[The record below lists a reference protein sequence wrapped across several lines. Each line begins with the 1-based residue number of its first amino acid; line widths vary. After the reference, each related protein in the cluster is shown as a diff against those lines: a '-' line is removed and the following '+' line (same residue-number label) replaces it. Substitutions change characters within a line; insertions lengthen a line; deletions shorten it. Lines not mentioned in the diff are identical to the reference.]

1 MTKTLEKAFSEA
13 ARLDKDAQDHIGREL
28 LAHVQKFQLLR
39 RDIQEGV
46 RSLDVGRVVAVN
58 IEDVIKRAHKRHAKT
73 KKRTR

>member
-28 LAHVQKFQLLR
+28 LAHVQEFQRLR
-39 RDIQEGV
+39 TDIQEGV
-46 RSLDVGRVVAVN
+46 RSLDAGRFVVVD
-58 IEDVIKRAHKRHAKT
+58 IEDVIKRAHKRHAKI

>member
-28 LAHVQKFQLLR
+28 LAHGQKFQGLR
-39 RDIQEGV
+39 MSIQEGV
-46 RSLDVGRVVAVN
+46 RSLDAGRVVVVD

-73 KKRTR
+73 KKGAR